1 MFKLFFYFLTNYHIV
16 QVIGYCGRAW
26 SHSDPTKIGGYVMQS
41 TLILIAP
48 ALFAASIYMILGRL
62 IRVLGAESLSIIP
75 VSWMTKIFVL
85 GDVVSFFMQAGG
97 GGLQASGSHD
107 IGQKI
112 IIGGLFVQIIMFSIF
127 LVTTIIFHRRAL
139 KQNTGLM
146 LSSIVNWKRYLHI
159 LYITSTLILIR
170 SIFRVVE
177 YLQGHD
183 GYLSSHEIF
192 LYVFDA
198 ILMFLVMLI
207 FAIWYIG
214 DLKQKTVEMHN
225 LVSIFT
231 NDDNYIKPQLTSFIG

>member
-1 MFKLFFYFLTNYHIV
+1 
-16 QVIGYCGRAW
+16 
-26 SHSDPTKIGGYVMQS
+26 MQS

-75 VSWMTKIFVL
+75 VSWMTKIFVA
-85 GDVVSFFMQAGG
+85 GDVISFFMQAGG
-97 GGLQASGSHD
+97 GGLQASGNHD

-127 LVTTIIFHRRAL
+127 LVTAIVFHCKAL
-139 KQNTGLM
+139 KQPTVIM
-146 LSSIVNWKRYLHI
+146 LSSIVNWRRHLHI

-183 GYLSSHEIF
+183 GYLVSHEIF
-192 LYVFDA
+192 LYVFDSL
-198 ILMFLVMLI
+198 LMFLVMLI

-214 DLKQKTVEMHN
+214 DLNQKTVGVARYSEY
-225 LVSIFT
+225 F
-231 NDDNYIKPQLTSFIG
+231 YK

>member
-1 MFKLFFYFLTNYHIV
+1 MNLFKLFFHFLTNYHIV

-62 IRVLGAESLSIIP
+62 IRILGAESLSIIP

-85 GDVVSFFMQAGG
+85 GDVISFFMQAGG
-97 GGLQASGSHD
+97 GGLQASGNHD
-107 IGQKI
+107 LGQKI

-127 LVTTIIFHRRAL
+127 LVTSIVFHSKASKQSTALIF
-139 KQNTGLM
+139 
-146 LSSIVNWKRYLHI
+146 SSIVNWRRYLHI
-159 LYITSTLILIR
+159 LYITSILILVR

-183 GYLSSHEIF
+183 GYLTSHEIF
-192 LYVFDA
+192 LYIFDA
-198 ILMFLVMLI
+198 LLMFLVMLI
-207 FAIWYIG
+207 FAVWYIG
-214 DLKQKTVEMHN
+214 DLKRKTVGMHS

-231 NDDNYIKPQLTSFIG
+231 NDDNSIQ

>member
-1 MFKLFFYFLTNYHIV
+1 MLTNYYIV
-16 QVIGYCGRAW
+16 QFLGYCGRAAA
-26 SHSDPTKIGGYVMQS
+26 HSDPTKLGTYIMQT

-62 IRVLGAESLSIIP
+62 IRILGAESLSIIP
-75 VSWMTKIFVL
+75 VSWMTKIFVA
-85 GDVVSFFMQAGG
+85 GDVISFFMQAGG
-97 GGLQASGSHD
+97 GGLQASGNHD

>member
-1 MFKLFFYFLTNYHIV
+1 
-16 QVIGYCGRAW
+16 
-26 SHSDPTKIGGYVMQS
+26 MQS

-48 ALFAASIYMILGRL
+48 ALFAATIYMILGRL

-75 VSWMTKIFVL
+75 VSWMTKIFVA
-85 GDVVSFFMQAGG
+85 GDVISFFMQAGG
-97 GGLQASGSHD
+97 GGLQASGNHD

-127 LVTTIIFHRRAL
+127 LVTAIVFHCKAL
-139 KQNTGLM
+139 KQPTGIM
-146 LSSIVNWKRYLHI
+146 LSSIVNWRRHLHI

-183 GYLSSHEIF
+183 GYLVSHEIF
-192 LYVFDA
+192 LYVFDSL
-198 ILMFLVMLI
+198 LMFLVMLI

-214 DLKQKTVEMHN
+214 DLNQKTVGVDD

-231 NDDNYIKPQLTSFIG
+231 KDNNCIQSQLTNLIG

>member
-1 MFKLFFYFLTNYHIV
+1 
-16 QVIGYCGRAW
+16 
-26 SHSDPTKIGGYVMQS
+26 MQS

-48 ALFAASIYMILGRL
+48 ALFAATIYMILGRL

-75 VSWMTKIFVL
+75 VSWMTKIFVA
-85 GDVVSFFMQAGG
+85 GDVISFFMQAGG
-97 GGLQASGSHD
+97 GGLQASGNHD

>member
-1 MFKLFFYFLTNYHIV
+1 
-16 QVIGYCGRAW
+16 
-26 SHSDPTKIGGYVMQS
+26 MQAI
-41 TLILIAP
+41 LILIAP

-75 VSWMTKIFVL
+75 VFWMTKIFVL
-85 GDVVSFFMQAGG
+85 GDIVSFFMQAGG
-97 GGLQASGSHD
+97 GGLQASGSYD
-107 IGQKI
+107 TGQKI

-127 LVTTIIFHRRAL
+127 LVAAIIFHRKIL
-139 KQNTGLM
+139 KQSTGLM
-146 LSSIVNWKRYLHI
+146 LSSVVTWERYLHI

-170 SIFRVVE
+170 SIFRIVE

-183 GYLSSHEIF
+183 GYLVSHEIF

-214 DLKQKTVEMHN
+214 DLKQKTVEIHN